1 MDINKNLRS
10 KMKKTI
16 IAVVTAAT
24 LAACGGGDD
33 GPTASDP
40 AIKLTYSG
48 APIVAARSARVMA
61 TAASTTAGGGV
72 MSSTQATIDA
82 LQAAFKAR
90 GADIGVYPGVVDG
103 AALHQLVMAENGGVG
118 PTHDEVFNANVNVS
132 EWVLMNFEFDDMTGY
147 IDTPEKQAA
156 VDQFKQDLA
165 VYGAR
170 EYMKG
175 RVVHAVLPIV
185 SCQPERVERYID
197 AAGFAYERRYPT
209 ASRALYGAINSASRS
224 GAVSFLTIGGVY
236 QSNPAHMGDDCSTPD
251 QSAQDEQISRI
262 VDPLVINY
270 HTVLDTIDKC
280 KHNPEAIPEYERAG
294 QCWGIEPV
302 KK

>member
-1 MDINKNLRS
+1 
-10 KMKKTI
+10 MKKTI
-16 IAVVTAAT
+16 IAVVVAAT
-24 LAACGGGDD
+24 LVACGGGND
-33 GPTASDP
+33 GPTASSP

-48 APIVAARSARVMA
+48 VPIVAARSARVMA
-61 TAASTTAGGGV
+61 AAASTTGGGAV
-72 MSSTQATIDA
+72 SSTQATIDA
-82 LQAAFKAR
+82 LQNAFKAR

-103 AALHQLVMAENGGVG
+103 TALHQLVMAENGGVG
-118 PTHDEVFNANVNVS
+118 PTHDEVFNANINVS

-185 SCQPERVERYID
+185 SCQPERVERFTD
-197 AAGFAYERRYPT
+197 AAGFAHERRYPT

-224 GAVSFLTIGGVY
+224 GAVSFLTVGGVY
-236 QSNPAHMGDDCSTPD
+236 QSNPGHMGDDCSTPD

-262 VDPLVINY
+262 VDPLMINY
-270 HTVLDTIDKC
+270 HTALDTIDKC

-294 QCWGIEPV
+294 QCWGIEPE

>member
-1 MDINKNLRS
+1 
-10 KMKKTI
+10 
-16 IAVVTAAT
+16 
-24 LAACGGGDD
+24 
-33 GPTASDP
+33 
-40 AIKLTYSG
+40 
-48 APIVAARSARVMA
+48 
-61 TAASTTAGGGV
+61 

-185 SCQPERVERYID
+185 S
-197 AAGFAYERRYPT
+197 
-209 ASRALYGAINSASRS
+209 ASRS
-224 GAVSFLTIGGVY
+224 GSSGT
-236 QSNPAHMGDDCSTPD
+236 STRRVLLM
-251 QSAQDEQISRI
+251 SADIRPRHEHCTGRSILHR
-262 VDPLVINY
+262 VV
-270 HTVLDTIDKC
+270 
-280 KHNPEAIPEYERAG
+280 ERYRS
-294 QCWGIEPV
+294 
-302 KK
+302 

>member
-1 MDINKNLRS
+1 
-10 KMKKTI
+10 MKKTI
-16 IAVVTAAT
+16 IAMVTVAT

-33 GPTASDP
+33 APTASGP

-61 TAASTTAGGGV
+61 AAASSTSGGGAA
-72 MSSTQATIDA
+72 SSAQATIDA
-82 LQAAFKAR
+82 LQSAFKTR

-103 AALHQLVMAENGGVG
+103 TALHQLVMAENGGVG
-118 PTHDEVFNANVNVS
+118 PTRDEIYNANINIS
-132 EWVLMNFEFDDMTGY
+132 EWVLINFEFDDMTGY

-156 VDQFKQDLA
+156 VDQFQRDLA

-170 EYMKG
+170 EYLKG

-185 SCQPERVERYID
+185 SCKPERVERYAD
-197 AAGFAYERRYPT
+197 AAGYVHERRYLT
-209 ASRALYGAINSASRS
+209 ASQALSGAISFASRS
-224 GAVSFLTIGGVY
+224 GAVSFLTVGGIY
-236 QSNPAHMGDDCSTPD
+236 KSDSAHMGADCSTPD
-251 QSAQDEQISRI
+251 QFAQDEQISRI

-270 HTVLDTIDKC
+270 RTALDTIDKC
-280 KHNPEAIPEYERAG
+280 KHNPEAIPENERGA
-294 QCWGIEPV
+294 QCWGITPE